1 MLSNRLP
8 FLIRPPKLFTKCYFN
23 HDRLFHIQTDRVC
36 CTYNVVYSVSIVIRT
51 FCKSRYRNESRN
63 TADHYGVLERFFVHF
78 CWFWNQLKALL
89 YTFHTLE
96 WMKSCVKKNTSRN
109 DRATVTTTAIS
120 YTDESKH
127 ARYQH
132 NNKQPTHNF
141 FAIQSLDLHT
151 FILSFVIII
160 PRLIFRLL
168 IFRRLTFQRCF
179 SQIHQSTQRPNAFVC

>member
-1 MLSNRLP
+1 MLS
-8 FLIRPPKLFTKCYFN
+8 IRSLLLLEHFAIIIINTAQK
-23 HDRLFHIQTDRVC
+23 
-36 CTYNVVYSVSIVIRT
+36 
-51 FCKSRYRNESRN
+51 YRNENRN
-63 TADHYGVLERFFVHF
+63 TADHYGVLERFFVHC

-96 WMKSCVKKNTSRN
+96 WMKSSVKKDTSRN

-151 FILSFVIII
+151 FNLSFVIIF

-168 IFRRLTFQRCF
+168 IFRGLKFQRCF